1 MSKYQSKIQVTG
13 NLSINH
19 FLLVDKSELDVET
32 VLPDLLLVSHL
43 GTSLSISD
51 SLSFAG
57 EFWFLSDD
65 ENVESTV
72 SNGLLRSHVLD
83 AVKFDK
89 LESSEIVTYWVTDDP
104 ET

>member
-1 MSKYQSKIQVTG
+1 MSKLLSKIQVTG

-32 VLPDLLLVSHL
+32 VLPDLLLFSHL
-43 GTSLSISD
+43 GTSSAISD
-51 SLSFAG
+51 SLPFAC
-57 EFWFLSDD
+57 EFLFLSDD

-72 SNGLLRSHVLD
+72 SNGLLRSHELD
-83 AVKFDK
+83 AVKCDK
-89 LESSEIVTYWVTDDP
+89 LESSEIVTYRVTDDP